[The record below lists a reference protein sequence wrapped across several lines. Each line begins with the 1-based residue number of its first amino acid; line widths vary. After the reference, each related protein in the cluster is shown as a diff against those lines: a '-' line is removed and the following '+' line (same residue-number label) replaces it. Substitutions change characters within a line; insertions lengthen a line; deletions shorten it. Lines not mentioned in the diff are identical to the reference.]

1 MLFLMWFTT
10 SVSAMLAFVYLL
22 WSIGFIWPMRTEAE
36 LARAVVGTKG
46 ITRMP
51 QAWPTALYV
60 VFFMAAAI
68 WPTYPS
74 GVYHAPVLL
83 GIALILLLRGVLS
96 ATGFIAKRYP
106 EEPFVT
112 LDRRVYGRLA
122 LVLGAAFA
130 ALWAAT

>member
-1 MLFLMWFTT
+1 MIFVIWFAS

-22 WSIGFIWPMRTEAE
+22 WSLGFNWPMRTESE

-46 ITRMP
+46 ISAMP

-60 VFFMAAAI
+60 VFFMVAAI

-74 GVYHAPVLL
+74 GVYRSPVLL
-83 GIALILLLRGVLS
+83 VIAVLLLLRGVLS
-96 ATGFIAKRYP
+96 AVGFIAKRYP
-106 EEPFVT
+106 EEPFAT
-112 LDRRVYGRLA
+112 LDRRFYGPLA

-130 ALWAAT
+130 AIWAAT